1 MKRVLSLLFLT
12 GSLLLYGCEWYDL
25 QLDRNYVE
33 VDHRAQEFVI
43 NADAGI
49 TQLGFFINEYGDLQ
63 LSDYK
68 EVVSIMRCRFECGWI
83 RLDIDYSDPNHF
95 SVSLDENT
103 SSKTRKA
110 KVDVG
115 RLVGGDTLL
124 VVQKGRP
131 KPRMTVTQP

>member
-1 MKRVLSLLFLT
+1 MYHIK
-12 GSLLLYGCEWYDL
+12 
-25 QLDRNYVE
+25 LDRHHVE

-43 NADAGI
+43 NADANI
-49 TQLGFFINEYGDLQ
+49 TQLGFFFNDYGDLQ

-68 EVVSIMRCRFECGWI
+68 EVVSIMHRRFECGWI
-83 RLDIDYSDPNHF
+83 RLDIDYSDPYHF

-115 RLVGGDTLL
+115 RLAGGDTLL

>member
-12 GSLLLYGCEWYDL
+12 GSLLLYGCDWYDIK
-25 QLDRNYVE
+25 LDRHYVE

-43 NADAGI
+43 NADADI
-49 TQLGFFINEYGDLQ
+49 THLEFFNDYGDLQ

-68 EVVSIMRCRFECGWI
+68 EVVSIMHCRFECGWI
-83 RLDIDYSDPNHF
+83 RLDIDYSDPYHF

-115 RLVGGDTLL
+115 RLSGGDTLL

-131 KPRMTVTQP
+131 KPRTTITQP